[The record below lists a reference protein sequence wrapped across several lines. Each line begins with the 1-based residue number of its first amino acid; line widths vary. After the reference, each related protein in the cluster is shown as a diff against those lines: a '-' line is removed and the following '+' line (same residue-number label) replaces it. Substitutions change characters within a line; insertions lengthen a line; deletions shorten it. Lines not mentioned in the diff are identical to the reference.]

1 MDKVSDGLIQRL
13 RLTEKSWRTL
23 PVEGIWSRGLTID
36 RDAFCND
43 LRDAADELAASRK
56 ETDTLTGAVL
66 DLREKLAA
74 QKEHY
79 RVLEEEMLVL
89 GDERLCATLDAK
101 ENMEIANEFKC
112 LMEEYRQRA
121 EAAYKQSHIDAIDAE
136 RYRWLRLQSWHCSP
150 LAVVTKPIEA
160 IKLGYD
166 CPSGNRLDALID
178 DSMREMK

>member
-1 MDKVSDGLIQRL
+1 MDKV
-13 RLTEKSWRTL
+13 TKTPRTNEARISAWGEGGIEGGIGFSAI
-23 PVEGIWSRGLTID
+23 PVE
-36 RDAFCND
+36 FC
-43 LRDAADELAASRK
+43 REL
-56 ETDTLTGAVL
+56 E
-66 DLREKLAA
+66 RELVA

-101 ENMEIANEFKC
+101 ENMEIANEFKHT
-112 LMEEYRQRA
+112 MEEYRQRA

-136 RYRWLRLQSWHCSP
+136 RYRWLRVQNWFSSP

-166 CPSGNRLDALID
+166 CPSGSRLDALID